1 MEYSKEISRFIL
13 HYPQENVLKI
23 EKNISLNSIFDS
35 IKSFMELKNV
45 KKVFEAQLINSEKNI
60 PNSVFEKSCPVALKF
75 GRIMEGLS
83 EYSIEFMREKY
94 FLSSQNT
101 MEAFIRNPTIYIKVF
116 PTCRIAIIGPTSSG
130 KSTMA
135 KVFKKIFVGEVVHVE
150 NLFENAELREREILY
165 PEALNVVLEQI
176 KEENFQILNEK
187 IKEWKKNIIEII
199 KKNAGRSFFISRVTI
214 GIWGSAVLWVWS
226 KRSWPPA
233 LIFERPL
240 VTNNEVLE
248 HDFISALLVIFN
260 ISQI

>member
-94 FLSSQNT
+94 FLS
-101 MEAFIRNPTIYIKVF
+101 
-116 PTCRIAIIGPTSSG
+116 
-130 KSTMA
+130 
-135 KVFKKIFVGEVVHVE
+135 
-150 NLFENAELREREILY
+150 
-165 PEALNVVLEQI
+165 
-176 KEENFQILNEK
+176 
-187 IKEWKKNIIEII
+187 
-199 KKNAGRSFFISRVTI
+199 
-214 GIWGSAVLWVWS
+214 
-226 KRSWPPA
+226 
-233 LIFERPL
+233 
-240 VTNNEVLE
+240 
-248 HDFISALLVIFN
+248 
-260 ISQI
+260 